1 MTGKLMCAAL
11 VGATLGWMSVTV
23 WAGPPDRKDFLSDAI
38 KGDNSEIRLGQL
50 AARHGGSSGV
60 REYGR
65 TLVTDHTKAKAQA
78 SDVARQIG
86 VEPPSGAM
94 LKADVEYA
102 KLRVLSGKSF
112 DREFVGYMVDDH
124 KKDIRDFSEMAKSH
138 NGAVGDLA
146 EKQLPTLR
154 KHLRMAESLMQS

>member
-1 MTGKLMCAAL
+1 MTRSLVCAAL
-11 VGATLGWMSVTV
+11 LGATLGWMSVTV
-23 WAGPPDRKDFLSDAI
+23 LAGPPDRKDFLSDAI

-50 AARHGGSSGV
+50 AARNGGSSGV

-65 TLVTDHTKAKAQA
+65 TLATDHMKAKAEA
-78 SDVARQIG
+78 SKVARQIG

-94 LKADVEYA
+94 LKADAEYV

-112 DREFVGYMVDDH
+112 DREFVGYMIDDH
-124 KKDIRDFSEMAKSH
+124 KQDIREFSGMAKSH
-138 NGAVGDLA
+138 NGPVGDLA

-154 KHLRMAESLMQS
+154 KHLRMAESLMHS

>member
-1 MTGKLMCAAL
+1 MTRKLVCAAL
-11 VGATLGWMSVTV
+11 LGATLGWMSVTV

-102 KLRVLSGKSF
+102 KLRVLSRCELANGPDASAG
-112 DREFVGYMVDDH
+112 VVAGVDERH
-124 KKDIRDFSEMAKSH
+124 HGTSAGELEIRPDMF
-138 NGAVGDLA
+138 
-146 EKQLPTLR
+146 T
-154 KHLRMAESLMQS
+154 